1 MSRQL
6 FSNVRDLYEQIDTQY
21 NERSPEEGPGAQM
34 AVSTD
39 GASHGNGMLTDLLF
53 RRFAFTAVASSHAT
67 CANTQIVSYLP

>member
-1 MSRQL
+1 MCRSILSDDKSQPERTAFWTEMSRQL

-39 GASHGNGMLTDLLF
+39 NI
-53 RRFAFTAVASSHAT
+53 
-67 CANTQIVSYLP
+67 QKE